1 MNRVEYS
8 LIPEYIPGVNDYL
21 FYNNSP
27 DLIKLCTDFDI
38 FETHKSNR
46 NKVITKIKKE
56 LVSTTT
62 HMSGGRYL

>member
-46 NKVITKIKKE
+46 NKVITKIKKK
-56 LVSTTT
+56 S
-62 HMSGGRYL
+62 